1 MCKKGRM
8 RDLSISRGIIAA
20 VLLSLL
26 AGCSGRDGESAAP
39 MLPAGELYTLVNLHV
54 DPKGSRI
61 FTTNYQSPILLP
73 LCTRVE
79 VIEESEK
86 AVRFRAGE
94 QGVEYTYLRTK
105 HLRASFA
112 DHLAKV
118 FGHECVSSRV
128 AAMNQTD
135 RDGIAAGR
143 AAPGMSKEAVILA
156 MGYPPDHANPNLESD
171 LWTFWRNKFIK
182 MVVHFS
188 EGVVSH
194 VQ

>member
-1 MCKKGRM
+1 M
-8 RDLSISRGIIAA
+8 RESSVSRGITAA

-26 AGCSGRDGESAAP
+26 AGCAGRDGESAAP

-73 LCTRVE
+73 LCTRVQ
-79 VIEESEK
+79 VIEQSDK
-86 AVRFRAGE
+86 VVRLRAVE
-94 QGVEYTYLRTK
+94 QGAEYTYLRTK
-105 HLRASFA
+105 HLRSSFA

-118 FGHECVSSRV
+118 FGHECMSSRV
-128 AAMNQTD
+128 AAMNQID

-143 AAPGMSKEAVILA
+143 AVPGMSKEAVILA
-156 MGYPPDHANPNLESD
+156 MGYPPDHANPSLESD
-171 LWTFWRNKFIK
+171 LWTYWRNKFIK
-182 MVVHFS
+182 MAVYFS

>member
-1 MCKKGRM
+1 M
-8 RDLSISRGIIAA
+8 RESSVSRGIIAA

-39 MLPAGELYTLVNLHV
+39 ILPAGELYTLVNLHV
-54 DPKGSRI
+54 DPKGNRI
-61 FTTNYQSPILLP
+61 FTTNYQSAILLP
-73 LCTRVE
+73 LCTRVQ
-79 VIEESEK
+79 VIEQSGK
-86 AVRFRAGE
+86 AVRFRSVE

-105 HLRASFA
+105 HLVASFA

-118 FGHECVSSRV
+118 FGDECVSSRV
-128 AAMNQTD
+128 AAMNQID

-143 AAPGMSKEAVILA
+143 AVPGMSKDAVILA
-156 MGYPPDHANPNLESD
+156 MGFPPDHANPNLESD
-171 LWTFWRNKFIK
+171 LWTFWRNKFVR

-188 EGVVSH
+188 DGVVSH